1 MFKVFLSLF
10 HAPVFPTHTLP
21 LSLPF
26 LLLYMCHAELC
37 LDHLQY
43 NVPFLPLG
51 KCCHSRSSL
60 LSPTFSDGHS
70 WHQRRCTLMNGR
82 KGKSCGH
89 TSTTGHIWQEI
100 YRGAQFNIHDLILT
114 LEPTFRLAGHY
125 FLVCFSTATSL
136 PYMAALLWGHKTVLT
151 RLIETVTSHLSFA
164 YLHVHHLHISNSP
177 KKKHF
182 GHLPGNAGITPKVQ
196 SARLNSKHIPN
207 IWQHAPQERVY
218 ISQLYH

>member
-1 MFKVFLSLF
+1 MFKLFLSLF

-37 LDHLQY
+37 LDDLQY

-70 WHQRRCTLMNGR
+70 RHQMRCTLMNGR
-82 KGKSCGH
+82 KGKSCSH

-100 YRGAQFNIHDLILT
+100 YRGAQFNIHDLILS
-114 LEPTFRLAGHY
+114 LEPTFAWQASTLWHVSAQQPASLHGCLVVRTQNSLDTFDRVCDFSSFLCIPPRPSSAY
-125 FLVCFSTATSL
+125 FQQSKKET
-136 PYMAALLWGHKTVLT
+136 LWP
-151 RLIETVTSHLSFA
+151 SS
-164 YLHVHHLHISNSP
+164 
-177 KKKHF
+177 
-182 GHLPGNAGITPKVQ
+182 
-196 SARLNSKHIPN
+196 
-207 IWQHAPQERVY
+207 W
-218 ISQLYH
+218 